1 MNKIPTK
8 YTEKVANDL
17 LKGKLRDLFLENGL
31 ILGEHMSETSEEV
44 GIDHFFEVLNYS
56 NNHLSFFLNQNK
68 GTNSPLTIIKIDVE
82 KKISFQLSLRH
93 VKYFYNELEEPLI
106 FTLCDIQNKNIYWYT
121 IQTDSSLPERILL
134 EEHRNTEKKK
144 NKKTI
149 QIYIP
154 VKNILNPT
162 TFNRFL
168 SDIEYVRK
176 HQIRKKYIINENLKA
191 DYTKLEEKIEGLHI
205 IDKLYTTIDAFES
218 INVIPNNIIL
228 RLPHFKNSS
237 ISGFSLY
244 TNDNELFDLVNDI
257 KIKNGKYILSNNE
270 EKVKNQEKKLKAII
284 YFFKVNYIEH
294 IRWKGNINDKEKSYV
309 CIHKLRSYKKCNCER
324 CKVERLEYT
333 EAEKLLQKPLNEKS
347 PIFEKLRRGY
357 TYYLLGDYPNSALI
371 FLDIYNTAKKKD
383 NPINYVISVYNLIQL
398 KRILKSWWLINE
410 NKDLIN
416 KLEEIEFNIEESFII
431 QYAPHFLDIYKEIKD
446 DKFYQN
452 SYIKIGLALEEI
464 RKIWYSD
471 KYGDWTSSS
480 EDSYSVLLS
489 VFYKF
494 YSYLD
499 FNFIIYNQFIEYKE
513 LLIKLL
519 EGVFA
524 LYTLKNPEAIKYQEF
539 HYSIIKMWIFSIS
552 YEKSKFL
559 LKKYNIK
566 KIKLI
571 TEDKVINNIENLL
584 HNLYI
589 NYNKNN
595 QKSKYTAKRDE
606 GIISNIGLILSLIEI
621 ENRRLNNLIKKLISF
636 NDNIKGNKSDYYH
649 SLYLIIKSNP
659 IKVNKNY
666 IRLVIYMIINSSFR
680 MNFLPELIKI
690 YTNKCLKKEIK
701 SFVLNTLQIKSIDE
715 IVIDN
720 HLPYD
725 LFYDLFETF
734 DLLDSKSKSKINS
747 IINNT
752 LNSKFIYELY
762 YNSLVYDLIKPDD
775 KNLFN
780 LFLACIPDQ
789 SQERKEDDP
798 FKIAPDNITLKE
810 VINVIYKYDLEI
822 TEEFKNLIDKSSVEQ
837 RNYFIWLL
845 NLEDFDY
852 SNFNSYWILECSTDY
867 YIKAF
872 KKSNKLITE
881 LQKSLKNDYIE
892 GVAEIYFDKL
902 VN

>member
-1 MNKIPTK
+1 MRKLPTK
-8 YTEKVANDL
+8 YIEKIANDL
-17 LKGKLRDLFLENGL
+17 LKGKLRDLFLEKGL

-68 GTNSPLTIIKIDVE
+68 GTNNSLIIIN

-93 VKYFYNELEEPLI
+93 VNYFYNELVEPLI
-106 FTLCDIQNKNIYWYT
+106 FTLCDIKNKDIYWYT
-121 IQTDSSLPERILL
+121 IQTDSSLPERILS

-144 NKKTI
+144 IKKTI

-154 VKNILNPT
+154 VKNILKST

-228 RLPHFKNSS
+228 RLPPFKNSS

-244 TNDNELFDLVNDI
+244 TSDNELFDLVNDI

-324 CKVERLEYT
+324 CKVEKLEYAK
-333 EAEKLLQKPLNEKS
+333 AEKLLQKPLNEKS
-347 PIFEKLRRGY
+347 SIFEKLRRGY
-357 TYYLLGDYPNSALI
+357 TYYLLGDYQNSALI
-371 FLDIYNTAKKKD
+371 FLDIYNTAKRKD

-398 KRILKSWWLINE
+398 KKILKNRCLNKE

-431 QYAPHFLDIYKEIKD
+431 HYAPHFLDIYKEIKD

-452 SYIKIGLALEEI
+452 SYIKIGLALEDI
-464 RKIWYSD
+464 RKIWYND
-471 KYGDWTSSS
+471 KYGGWTSSS
-480 EDSYSVLLS
+480 EYDYSVLLS

-499 FNFIIYNQFIEYKE
+499 FNFIIYNQFVEYKE

-539 HYSIIKMWIFSIS
+539 HYSIIKMWIFNIG

-559 LKKYNIK
+559 LEKYNIK

-571 TEDKVINNIENLL
+571 TEDKVIINIENLL

-589 NYNKNN
+589 NYNENN
-595 QKSKYTAKRDE
+595 QKSKYTVKRDE

-621 ENRRLNNLIKKLISF
+621 ENRKLNNLIKKMISF
-636 NDNIKGNKSDYYH
+636 NDNIKGNKSDYYN
-649 SLYLIIKSNP
+649 SLYLIIKANP
-659 IKVNKNY
+659 TKVTKNHIK
-666 IRLVIYMIINSSFR
+666 LVINTIINSSYH
-680 MNFLPELIKI
+680 MDFLPELIKI
-690 YTNKCLKKEIK
+690 YTNKSSKKEIE
-701 SFVLNTLQIKSIDE
+701 SFILDTLQIKSIDE

-734 DLLDSKSKSKINS
+734 DLLDSKPKSQITN
-747 IINNT
+747 IINDALST
-752 LNSKFIYELY
+752 KFIYELY
-762 YNSLVYDLIKPDD
+762 YNSLLNDLIEPSNTD
-775 KNLFN
+775 LFN
-780 LFLACIPDQ
+780 LFLSSVPDL
-789 SQERKEDDP
+789 SQKRKEDHP
-798 FKIAPDNITLKE
+798 FKIAPDNRTLKE

-822 TEEFKNLIDKSSVEQ
+822 TEEIKNLINKSSVEQ
-837 RNYFIWLL
+837 RNYFEWLL
-845 NLEDFDY
+845 NLESFDY
-852 SNFNSYWILECSTDY
+852 SKFNSYWILEYYTEH

-872 KKSNKLITE
+872 KKSNKLMTE
-881 LQKSLKNDYIE
+881 LKKSLKNDYIE
-892 GVAEIYFDKL
+892 GVAKIYFDKL